1 MERGQVRERVGEKR
15 EEEKRAKLNPK
26 GVKIWME
33 RGQVRERAGEKR
45 EEEKRAKL
53 NPKGVKIWIGTE
65 TFIFRPKTRS
75 IFPKKRRLVKSMI
88 LDSILR
94 FVGYSKAQKAKEDDH
109 DGCFSNN
116 MASSPKAPKNK
127 QI

>member
-1 MERGQVRERVGEKR
+1 
-15 EEEKRAKLNPK
+15 
-26 GVKIWME
+26 ME
-33 RGQVRERAGEKR
+33 RGQVRERAGENR
-45 EEEKRAKL
+45 EEEKS
-53 NPKGVKIWIGTE
+53 NPKGVKIWVGTE

-75 IFPKKRRLVKSMI
+75 VFPKKRRLVKSLV

-94 FVGYSKAQKAKEDDH
+94 FVGFSKAQKAKEEDH

-127 QI
+127 QIYNIPSCPT